1 MTREERNKDYRENFR
16 AYVQEL
22 MKFPDALLERKLD
35 LVQLQIGLA
44 IKNKDEEVY
53 ETLSLWE
60 RHIIEARILKSEQ
73 TVETPYV
80 DEMELAI
87 ADIEHIV
94 VRSSDRQEVA
104 DENPV
109 NRPIRKPKIKEDDS
123 GQTSLF

>member
-1 MTREERNKDYRENFR
+1 MTRKERNKDYRENFEE
-16 AYVQEL
+16 YVNVL
-22 MKFPDALLERKLD
+22 MKFPDALLEKKLD

-73 TVETPYV
+73 EVEEPYI
-80 DEMELAI
+80 DEMALAI
-87 ADIEHIV
+87 ADIEHIIV
-94 VRSSDRQEVA
+94 KSSG
-104 DENPV
+104 
-109 NRPIRKPKIKEDDS
+109 RKETAEEETPYPNTRRPKIKEDDS

>member
-1 MTREERNKDYRENFR
+1 MTREERNKDYRENFN

-94 VRSSDRQEVA
+94 VRSTDRQEVA
-104 DENPV
+104 
-109 NRPIRKPKIKEDDS
+109 
-123 GQTSLF
+123 